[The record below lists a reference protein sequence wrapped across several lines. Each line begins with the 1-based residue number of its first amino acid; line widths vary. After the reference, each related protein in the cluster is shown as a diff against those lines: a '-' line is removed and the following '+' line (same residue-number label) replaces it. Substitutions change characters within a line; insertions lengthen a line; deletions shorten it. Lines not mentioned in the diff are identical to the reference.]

1 LTTLTTAALFGKL
14 REHELEM
21 IRLKVQFTSLLELG
35 LNLILQKRDQEHQ
48 DLYRFT
54 FLKGY
59 VQSFANKQV
68 IPLKRSPRSVQYN
81 TITLAPRKSTLHPTT
96 HSLLHPTAAIK
107 QCRTLLHNPNY
118 KPYVIWVT
126 NAQLQITNLV

>member
-96 HSLLHPTAAIK
+96 HSLLHPTTAIK